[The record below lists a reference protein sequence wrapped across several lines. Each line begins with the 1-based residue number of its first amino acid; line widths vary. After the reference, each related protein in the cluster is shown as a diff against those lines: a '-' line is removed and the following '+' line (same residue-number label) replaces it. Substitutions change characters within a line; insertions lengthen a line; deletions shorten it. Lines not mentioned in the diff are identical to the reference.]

1 MQTTGSCSRI
11 VYALLLLL
19 AALIWGS
26 TFVAQSVGSE
36 SVGAFTFVA
45 CRSFLAGFALLPLA
59 IFRARAEQKRSVP
72 TQASRRTLWLGG
84 ALCGIAFVAASSLQQ
99 IGVGMTTV
107 GKAGFIT
114 ALYIVIVPICGIFV
128 KKRVPWH
135 LWCGVGIAVAGMYF
149 LCITEQLT
157 VERGDLFVFLCAV
170 VFSLHI
176 LIIDHFSSKVDGVQ
190 MSCIQFFVAGALCLV
205 PMLLLEKPSFAA
217 VSAAAFPILYAG
229 LLSGAVGFTLQIVAQ
244 KELQP
249 TVASLIMSLESVF
262 SALSGW
268 LILHEKLSARE
279 LLGCGLVFSAVI
291 LAQIPAKGKTTKKG
305 KQENIEKLC

>member
-1 MQTTGSCSRI
+1 MQTAASSRRI
-11 VYALLLLL
+11 ISALLLLL

-45 CRSFLAGFALLPLA
+45 CRSFLAGVALLPLSLL
-59 IFRARAEQKRSVP
+59 RARTAQKRNEP
-72 TQASRRTLWLGG
+72 APASRRTLWIGG
-84 ALCGIAFVAASSLQQ
+84 ALCGIVFVVASTFQQ
-99 IGVGMTTV
+99 IGVGMTSV

-135 LWCGVGIAVAGMYF
+135 LWCGVCIAVLGMYF

-157 VERGDLFVFLCAV
+157 IGRGDLFVFLCALL
-170 VFSLHI
+170 FSGHI
-176 LIIDHFSSKVDGVQ
+176 LVIDHFSPRADGVQ
-190 MSCIQFFVAGALCLV
+190 LSCIQFFVAGFVSLA

-279 LLGCGLVFSAVI
+279 LVGCALVFSAVI
-291 LAQIPAKGKTTKKG
+291 LAQIPNKAKTAEKGK
-305 KQENIEKLC
+305 

>member
-1 MQTTGSCSRI
+1 MPVAHSTRRI
-11 VYALLLLL
+11 VSALLLLL

-36 SVGAFTFVA
+36 SVGAFTFVSS
-45 CRSFLAGFALLPLA
+45 RSFLAGFALLPLSL
-59 IFRARAEQKRSVP
+59 IRARNEKKQGVKTSP
-72 TQASRRTLWLGG
+72 RTLCLGG
-84 ALCGIAFVAASSLQQ
+84 ALCGIAFVVASTLQQ
-99 IGVGMTTV
+99 FGVGMTTV
-107 GKAGFIT
+107 GKAGFLT
-114 ALYIVIVPICGIFV
+114 ALYIVIVPVLGIFV

-135 LWCGVGIAVAGMYF
+135 LWCGVGIAVLGMYF

-157 VERGDLFVFLCAV
+157 IARGDLLVFLCAV

-176 LIIDHFSSKVDGVQ
+176 LLIDHFSPKVDGVQ
-190 MSCIQFFVAGALCLV
+190 LSCVQFFVAGGLSIV
-205 PMLLLEKPSFAA
+205 PMILIERPSVEALL
-217 VSAAAFPILYAG
+217 AAAGPILYAG

-249 TVASLIMSLESVF
+249 TGASLIMSLESVF

-279 LLGCGLVFSAVI
+279 LLGCVLVFAAVI
-291 LAQIPAKGKTTKKG
+291 LAQIPVGTKTAEKGK
-305 KQENIEKLC
+305 